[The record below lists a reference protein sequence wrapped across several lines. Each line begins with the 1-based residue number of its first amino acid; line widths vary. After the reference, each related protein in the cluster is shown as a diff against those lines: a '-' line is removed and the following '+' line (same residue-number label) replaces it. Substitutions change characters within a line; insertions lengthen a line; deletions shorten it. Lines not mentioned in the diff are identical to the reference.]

1 MSQLPSLILISPPT
15 FKTGEVDLLCKLF
28 DAGLK
33 RFHLRKP
40 NCKSEELREY
50 LKQVPRKYLPKI
62 VIHRYSELVKEFD
75 LGGYHYR
82 SDEPSSEIFSTSS
95 RSFHKLNELKDM
107 SEKLD
112 YIFFGP
118 VYESISKIG
127 YKPKVPLS
135 KIFSL
140 FKSNEFQESPN
151 KPKIYALGG
160 IRRKKL
166 KRLSEVG
173 FDGVALLGSVW
184 GSRDPVK
191 AFKEFVNFE
200 VGNSVFSNQ
209 L

>member
-1 MSQLPSLILISPPT
+1 MIGLFSFRQLREDESASSLILISPPT

-50 LKQVPRKYLPKI
+50 LKQVPRKYLPNI

-95 RSFHKLNELKDM
+95 RSYHKLNELKDM

-112 YIFFGP
+112 YIF
-118 VYESISKIG
+118 SD
-127 YKPKVPLS
+127 
-135 KIFSL
+135 L
-140 FKSNEFQESPN
+140 FMSP
-151 KPKIYALGG
+151 YL
-160 IRRKKL
+160 KL
-166 KRLSEVG
+166 
-173 FDGVALLGSVW
+173 AI
-184 GSRDPVK
+184 
-191 AFKEFVNFE
+191 
-200 VGNSVFSNQ
+200 NQ
-209 L
+209 KCL